1 MVTWEHYPLRALCA
15 STLPAL
21 RTFSPPCLQRCYLYN
36 TDIEKKKKKKG
47 KGQRYEDMTISVNKN
62 LLVPSNTKYWE
73 TLPLKFK
80 HRSQFTI
87 KNVLLWESNL
97 SLLTPARA
105 WWWGKCLPCEQSS
118 LGEVGCHICR
128 EVYRPIRSTPGLLSQ
143 EICMLTFV

>member
-1 MVTWEHYPLRALCA
+1 MGTLSTA
-15 STLPAL
+15 SLMC
-21 RTFSPPCLQRCYLYN
+21 FNSPCFEDFLSSVSSTVFFVQYRYR
-36 TDIEKKKKKKG
+36 EKKKKKG
-47 KGQRYEDMTISVNKN
+47 KRQRYEDMTISVNKN